1 MVISPDAG
9 GSGADRIFWVTADS
23 EGDPI
28 TSSAIT
34 PGTFETTPGG
44 TFEVGPAHSR
54 LGFAVRHMMTP
65 VHGQFPSLPA
75 GLSLRELT

>member
-1 MVISPDAG
+1 M
-9 GSGADRIFWVTADS
+9 
-23 EGDPI
+23 

-65 VHGQFPSLPA
+65 VHGQFLSFSGRGVVA
-75 GLSLRELT
+75 GIDLTGS